1 MDYVETSTSRDI
13 GVSKHESTHGLIDDT
28 SDLGKEGIDPEFTHS
43 QDDRE
48 KGQEGG
54 NTHSPV
60 CG

>member
-1 MDYVETSTSRDI
+1 
-13 GVSKHESTHGLIDDT
+13 VSKHESTHGLIDDT